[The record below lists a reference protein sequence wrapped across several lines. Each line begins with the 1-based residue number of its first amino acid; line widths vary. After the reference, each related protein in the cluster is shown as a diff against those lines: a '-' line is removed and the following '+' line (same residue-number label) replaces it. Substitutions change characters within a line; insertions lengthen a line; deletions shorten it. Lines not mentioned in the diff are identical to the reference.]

1 MKSNN
6 FGAVLT
12 LAATLSLPVV
22 AAEQPEWHGF
32 IAQGL
37 AQASDSNAINDS
49 GKLSAKLT
57 EIGINSR
64 WQLTERVRLAGQVVY
79 LNGGNRYP
87 EGARLDYLFVDLSV
101 IDTFDHQLNLYA
113 GRYKNQHWLFS
124 STRDVP
130 FTRPSIILPQSV
142 YYDTFRDIAVGSD
155 GIAIKG
161 FLQHDLGELEYNWS
175 YGATSINTEQ
185 SQLLLSPQVSGKAR
199 QKYVHQASVFW
210 QPAGSQAT
218 YGISLLDSEFNY
230 RPGAAEPFSY
240 GEVRIQRAMLNW
252 RYQLENWELA
262 AELMQERLAIDG
274 FYLPGFSRS
283 QSGLGGYLLAKYRFN
298 QGLSFISSL
307 DYLTR
312 DKDDKRG
319 SQLAIQ
325 GIPAHFGYQQ
335 SLMLGLSYD
344 VAANWR
350 LQAEHHWVDGT
361 GRLSPSL
368 VPDLVVNQQRYWQV
382 WALQLMYWF

>member
-6 FGAVLT
+6 FAATLT
-12 LAATLSLPVV
+12 LAAALSLPVV

-37 AQASDSNAINDS
+37 AQASDSNAINNS
-49 GKLSAKLT
+49 GKLSAALT

-64 WQLTERVRLAGQVVY
+64 WQLTEQIRVAGQVVY

-161 FLQHDLGELEYNWS
+161 FLQHSLGELEYNWS
-175 YGATSINTEQ
+175 YGATSINAEQ
-185 SQLLLSPQVSGKAR
+185 SQLLLSPEVGGKAR

-240 GEVRIQRAMLNW
+240 GEVQIQRAMLNW

-274 FYLPGFSRS
+274 FYLPGFSQS

-298 QGLSFISSL
+298 QGLSFISSV

-319 SQLAIQ
+319 SQLEVR